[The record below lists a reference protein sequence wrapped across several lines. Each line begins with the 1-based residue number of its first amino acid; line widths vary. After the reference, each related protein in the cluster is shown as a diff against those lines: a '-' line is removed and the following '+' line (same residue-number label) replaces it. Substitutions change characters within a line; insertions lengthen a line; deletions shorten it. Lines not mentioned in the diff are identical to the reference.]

1 MFFLLLYHAIS
12 SIWGKVGHSYWRR
25 LLSKE
30 HVFKSSNLRSGTWS
44 CLLSEVRQDV
54 VVEDVV
60 SDMPL
65 LMLYS
70 GLSHYLDGASLVQ
83 SSQTKRI
90 VLVPLRRG
98 RYGLD
103 KQQGAWFSPKEG
115 RIGPKF
121 GQINDFLISDF
132 STFLALRAKMYR
144 HVIWKSHEFVQFSAI
159 WPALEPNFTSLFRDI
174 LYI

>member
-1 MFFLLLYHAIS
+1 MFFLLLHHTIS

-30 HVFKSSNLRSGTWS
+30 HVFKSCNLRSGTWS

-90 VLVPLRRG
+90 VLVPLGRG
-98 RYGLD
+98 RYCLD
-103 KQQGAWFSPKEG
+103 KHGWVIHREVELGTKVGEIGINNGFNIMTLRCPRSIINYPTVCLFVCDRTPPK
-115 RIGPKF
+115 RRL
-121 GQINDFLISDF
+121 QS
-132 STFLALRAKMYR
+132 
-144 HVIWKSHEFVQFSAI
+144 
-159 WPALEPNFTSLFRDI
+159 
-174 LYI
+174 